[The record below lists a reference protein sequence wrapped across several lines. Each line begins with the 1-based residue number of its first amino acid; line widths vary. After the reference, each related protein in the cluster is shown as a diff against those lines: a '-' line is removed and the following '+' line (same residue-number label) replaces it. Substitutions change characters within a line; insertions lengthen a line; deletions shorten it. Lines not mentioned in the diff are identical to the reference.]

1 MTTWDPIWKNDSYS
15 ETSLRRIKASVKAD
29 SFAFFLNLKTED
41 VCLDI
46 GCGGGYVSKEL
57 SDRFKCKIIGCDTSI
72 EAISF
77 ANENNKMKNSNFI
90 VASATKL
97 PFESD
102 SVDAVV
108 CVGVLEHILDVEIA
122 LSEIRRVLKPHGK
135 LVVITSNYY
144 SVMYIDR
151 IIKQILGV
159 WKYGYQKNWSP
170 KKFSEL
176 LLNKGFKISNFKI
189 LQGIGDFNNKTLLD
203 KIINKVFANWG
214 RYIIFMGEK

>member
-1 MTTWDPIWKNDSYS
+1 MTTWAPIWKNDSYS

-29 SFAFFLNLKTED
+29 SFAFFLDLKTED
-41 VCLDI
+41 VCLDV

-57 SDRFKCKIIGCDTSI
+57 SYRFNCKIIGCDTSI

-122 LSEIRRVLKPHGK
+122 LSEI
-135 LVVITSNYY
+135 S
-144 SVMYIDR
+144 
-151 IIKQILGV
+151 
-159 WKYGYQKNWSP
+159 
-170 KKFSEL
+170 
-176 LLNKGFKISNFKI
+176 
-189 LQGIGDFNNKTLLD
+189 
-203 KIINKVFANWG
+203 AC
-214 RYIIFMGEK
+214 